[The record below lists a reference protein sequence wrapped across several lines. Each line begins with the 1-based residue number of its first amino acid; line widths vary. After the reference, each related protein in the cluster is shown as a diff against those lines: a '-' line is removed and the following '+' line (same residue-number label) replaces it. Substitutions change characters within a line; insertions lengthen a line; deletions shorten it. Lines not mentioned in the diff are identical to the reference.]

1 MSIRDTIQK
10 TVTAWPG
17 VTERPHRFGGIQF
30 SLGERELGHLHGD
43 RMADLP
49 FTRAV
54 RDELIAAG
62 RARPHHAL
70 PDSGWVTYRLS
81 SEADVPGAIDLF
93 RLSYER
99 AVAAQ
104 QERIERSGRHDRS
117 PA

>member
-1 MSIRDTIQK
+1 MSIHETIQN
-10 TVTAWPG
+10 TVMSWPG
-17 VTERPHRFGGIQF
+17 VTEEPHRFGGIQF
-30 SLGERELGHLHGD
+30 SLGKRELGHLHGD

-81 SEADVPGAIDLF
+81 SEADVPGAIALF

-104 QERIERSGRHDRS
+104 RERADRS
-117 PA
+117 DRNPA